1 MKKGGYTLVEVAIV
15 ATLGTIVMFKGATLV
30 RDVVRVG
37 NQEMQDMA
45 LEDHSRKMMDQIT
58 YAIMSSDRESLVPM
72 NTVFP
77 DFETGLTYR
86 LSLGLENGNVVWS
99 DPEWIGLGPNGTQ
112 IVWAASPGAA
122 DEQRVVWSN
131 RVQALMEGEIPN
143 GLDDNGNGLVDEQ
156 GLNFLITGNRVI
168 VRLTLA
174 QVGENGEIT
183 EHTIETTATC
193 RN

>member
-1 MKKGGYTLVEVAIV
+1 MKKGGYTLVEMAIV
-15 ATLGTIVMFKGATLV
+15 MTLGTVVMFKGATLV

-45 LEDHSRKMMDQIT
+45 LEDHARKMIDQIS
-58 YAIMSSDRESLVPM
+58 YAVMSSDRESLVPL
-72 NTVFP
+72 NTVAP
-77 DFETGLTYR
+77 IPVTGLTYR
-86 LSLGLENGNVVWS
+86 LSLGLEDGNVVWS

-112 IVWAASPGAA
+112 IVWAASPGEV

-131 RVQALMEGEIPN
+131 RVQQLMEGEVPN

-156 GLNFLITGNRVI
+156 GLNFFITGNRVT

-174 QVGENGEIT
+174 QVDENGDIT
-183 EHTIETTATC
+183 EHTIESTATC